1 MYLELG
7 FGQRAQ
13 DDRKLRRTVGLVND
27 LLLRFSRYRANDLL
41 LIAEQRP
48 DVNQGCAASIVY
60 LQHSGG
66 VQQTHSPPR
75 IGDV

>member
-27 LLLRFSRYRANDLL
+27 LLLRFSRYPASDLL
-41 LIAEQRP
+41 LIAEGKS
-48 DVNQGCAASIVY
+48 DVNIMVM
-60 LQHSGG
+60 LQLLPTLSKAMRHG
-66 VQQTHSPPR
+66 
-75 IGDV
+75 